1 MYFPIFKL
9 HGWGKRFAAQP
20 QTIYSEVPKH
30 KEDLNMKRTLSI
42 LLALCLLLT
51 VFAGCGKAKSAPQTT
66 APATVPD
73 TAESTA
79 AETLPAETTPETR
92 EFTDSTGR
100 TVTVPYEITSI
111 AVTGPLTQVYIL
123 PLAGDMLAGVSNGF
137 ADSAAVYLPDYVTQL
152 PELGQLYGGKGE
164 MDLEALLA
172 AAPDVVIDVGEA
184 KKTFVEDLDALTEQ
198 TGIPFLHIGAT
209 VATAPDAYRLL
220 GSLLGREEKAEE
232 LASWCETTY
241 NRAAAMME
249 KVDADNARKTLL
261 YCLGDK
267 GVNVL
272 AEGSFHAE
280 TVNMMGRNLAVPEE
294 VVSSGNGNEV
304 DLEQILAW
312 NPEYIVFAPDS
323 CYSEVSNLPE
333 WQSVEAISSG
343 HYYETPYGPYGWLSS
358 PPAVQRYLGILW
370 LGALLYP
377 EYVDYDLQ
385 EEVTVYYKL
394 FYDCDLTDEMYQA
407 LIENAM

>member
-1 MYFPIFKL
+1 
-9 HGWGKRFAAQP
+9 
-20 QTIYSEVPKH
+20 
-30 KEDLNMKRTLSI
+30 MKRTLSI

-172 AAPDVVIDVGEA
+172 AA
-184 KKTFVEDLDALTEQ
+184 
-198 TGIPFLHIGAT
+198 
-209 VATAPDAYRLL
+209 
-220 GSLLGREEKAEE
+220 REK
-232 LASWCETTY
+232 
-241 NRAAAMME
+241 
-249 KVDADNARKTLL
+249 
-261 YCLGDK
+261 
-267 GVNVL
+267 
-272 AEGSFHAE
+272 
-280 TVNMMGRNLAVPEE
+280 
-294 VVSSGNGNEV
+294 
-304 DLEQILAW
+304 Q
-312 NPEYIVFAPDS
+312 
-323 CYSEVSNLPE
+323 
-333 WQSVEAISSG
+333 
-343 HYYETPYGPYGWLSS
+343 
-358 PPAVQRYLGILW
+358 
-370 LGALLYP
+370 
-377 EYVDYDLQ
+377 
-385 EEVTVYYKL
+385 
-394 FYDCDLTDEMYQA
+394 
-407 LIENAM
+407 